1 MIHAFDS
8 LWEKTLPAFNQERT
22 WIRARRL
29 ALSSLICL
37 GRHAI
42 TQMMTTAGRQ
52 FNDWAADYRL
62 FEKERFYPDEIFS
75 VARQEVEKRI
85 GTDLP
90 FVVSMDESMIKKR
103 GRKVYGAGW
112 RRDPMEPPFHTNFI
126 WGQRFLQISALLSD
140 GDAPCGARA
149 IPIDFTHCPK
159 PQKPSHKASE
169 KTWSEYR
176 MALKASNISLRG
188 LEDLKK

>member
-1 MIHAFDS
+1 MPF
-8 LWEKTLPAFNQERT
+8 
-22 WIRARRL
+22 
-29 ALSSLICL
+29 
-37 GRHAI
+37 

-62 FEKERFYPDEIFS
+62 FEKERFDPDEIFS

-90 FVVSMDESMIKKR
+90 FVVSMDDSMITKR

-112 RRDPMEPPFHTNFI
+112 RRDPMGRPFHVNFI
-126 WGQRFLQISALLSD
+126 WGQRFLQISALLPD

-159 PQKPSHKASE
+159 PQKPSRKASKKME
-169 KTWSEYR
+169 RVSGSVEVIKYLPSRIRGFEEITNGNGQRRWAIS
-176 MALKASNISLRG
+176 KAINHCC
-188 LEDLKK
+188 